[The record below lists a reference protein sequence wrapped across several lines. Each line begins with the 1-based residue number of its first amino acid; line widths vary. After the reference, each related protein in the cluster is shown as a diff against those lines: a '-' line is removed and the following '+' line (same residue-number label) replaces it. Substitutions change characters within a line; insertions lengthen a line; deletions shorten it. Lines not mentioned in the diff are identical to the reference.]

1 MRRRSRRFL
10 RFILYAI
17 FGAFA
22 AAAEARAVG
31 FDCITDTNAANCA
44 AGEAQ
49 LSVVL
54 SSPGATQV
62 RFDVANAMGGAAS
75 VIAGVYWDD
84 SGLLGS
90 IASILNGAGT
100 SFSADGAPP
109 VLPGGDNAVP
119 AFVDD
124 FRVNAGAPAPENGA
138 GPGETLGVIFDLASG
153 VSVAQALAAFDS
165 GALRVG
171 VHVIAFG
178 NNGSESFVNVPEPS
192 AALLL
197 ALGCAALAFRR
208 RLPK

>member
-1 MRRRSRRFL
+1 VSRRSRRFL
-10 RFILYAI
+10 RFILPLI
-17 FGAFA
+17 FGAF
-22 AAAEARAVG
+22 AAEARAVG
-31 FDCITDTNAANCA
+31 FDCITNTNAGNCT
-44 AGEAQ
+44 AGENQ

-90 IASILNGAGT
+90 IASIVNGAGT
-100 SFSADGAPP
+100 SFAANGSPP
-109 VLPGGDNAVP
+109 VLPGGNNASP
-119 AFVDD
+119 AFVED
-124 FRVNAGAPAPENGA
+124 FRVNADSPPPQNGV
-138 GPGETLGVIFDLASG
+138 GPGETLGVIFNLAGG

-171 VHVIAFG
+171 LHVIAFG

-197 ALGCAALAFRR
+197 AFGFAALALGR
-208 RLPK
+208 RLVK

>member
-10 RFILYAI
+10 RFILLSI

-22 AAAEARAVG
+22 TAAEARAVG
-31 FDCITDTNAANCA
+31 FDCITNTNAGNCA
-44 AGEAQ
+44 IGEAQ

-62 RFDVANAMGGAAS
+62 RFDLANAMGGAAS

-84 SGLLGS
+84 AGLLGS
-90 IASILNGAGT
+90 IASIVNGANT
-100 SFSADGAPP
+100 LFSANGSPP
-109 VLPGGDNAVP
+109 TLPGGNNAVP
-119 AFVDD
+119 PFVED
-124 FRVNAGAPAPENGA
+124 FRVNADAPPPQNGV
-138 GPGETLGVIFDLASG
+138 GPGETLGVIFNLASG

-171 VHVIAFG
+171 IHVIAFG

-192 AALLL
+192 AALLM
-197 ALGCAALAFRR
+197 ALGVAALAIGRR
-208 RLPK
+208 FPK